1 MCARKLVDATDRD
14 TVARECFL
22 GDGALRE
29 ALKKKWN
36 LTEDGVAKTRVADG
50 VCKRL

>member
-1 MCARKLVDATDRD
+1 MREEAGGARPNRD
-14 TVARECFL
+14 IVAREFFL

-36 LTEDGVAKTRVADG
+36 LDDGRFAQLRVSDG